1 MKQILCFGDS
11 NTWGY
16 DPTNGG
22 RYPYDVRWTGRLQQM
37 LPDCRILECGHK
49 GRTTVFH
56 DDLEPGRVGY
66 DILPIELNMHEP
78 LDLLVIMLGTNDCKR
93 RLSAGADEIAKGLE
107 MLIRL
112 TRSPLIWGG
121 KSVPKILA
129 VAPIPM
135 DAAHIPGSDMESMF
149 DAASAARSA
158 RLAQSYRAVCE
169 RYGVAF
175 WDAFEAVPH
184 VTSIDGVHLSPADH
198 AAFAQALAPQIEALL

>member
-16 DPTNGG
+16 NPADGG
-22 RYPYDVRWTGRLQQM
+22 RYPYDVRWTGRLQDM
-37 LPDCRILECGHK
+37 LPDCRVLECGHK

-56 DDLEPGRVGY
+56 DDLEPGRIGY

-93 RLSAGADEIAKGLE
+93 RLGAGPDEIANGLE

-112 TRSPLIWGG
+112 TKSPLIWGG
-121 KSVPKILA
+121 KLVPEILV

-135 DAAHIPGSDMESMF
+135 DAAHIAGSDMEAMF
-149 DAASAARSA
+149 DTASAVRSTH
-158 RLAQSYRAVCE
+158 LAQSYRAVCA

-175 WDAFEAVPH
+175 WDASEAVPH
-184 VTSIDGVHLSPADH
+184 VTSSDGVHLSADDH
-198 AAFAQALAPQIEALL
+198 AVFAQAIVPQIAQLL

>member
-93 RLSAGADEIAKGLE
+93 RLGAGVDEIAKGLE

-158 RLAQSYRAVCE
+158 RLAQSYRTVCE

-175 WDAFEAVPH
+175 WDASEAVPH
-184 VTSIDGVHLSPADH
+184 VTSIDGVHLSPVDH
-198 AAFAQALAPQIEALL
+198 AIFAQAIAPQIEALL

>member
-16 DPTNGG
+16 DPMNGG
-22 RYPYDVRWTGRLQQM
+22 RYPYDVRWTGRLQHM

-66 DILPIELNMHEP
+66 DILPVELNMHEP
-78 LDLLVIMLGTNDCKR
+78 LDLLIIMLGTNDCKR
-93 RLSAGADEIAKGLE
+93 RLGAGADEIAKGLE

-112 TRSPLIWGG
+112 TQSPLIWGG
-121 KSVPKILA
+121 KLVPKILV

-135 DAAHIPGSDMESMF
+135 DAAHVPGNDMESMF

-158 RLAQSYRAVCE
+158 RLAQSYRTVCKC
-169 RYGVAF
+169 YGVAF
-175 WDAFEAVPH
+175 WDASEAVPH

-198 AAFAQALAPQIEALL
+198 AAFAQAIAPQIEALL

>member
-37 LPDCRILECGHK
+37 LPDCRVLECGHK

-93 RLSAGADEIAKGLE
+93 RLGAGADEIAKGLE

-112 TRSPLIWGG
+112 TQSPLIWGG

-149 DAASAARSA
+149 DAASAVRSA

-175 WDAFEAVPH
+175 WDASEAVPH
-184 VTSIDGVHLSPADH
+184 VTSIDGVHLSPPDH
-198 AAFAQALAPQIEALL
+198 AAFAQAIAPQVEALL